1 MDTEQTLRRALDDA
15 VAPIDGEPLEQMRAR
30 CRHVLRAD
38 YAARLAEQMGPERAA
53 LGARQASMLLAPTS
67 PDAAQFLAEIA
78 LLLDPDMQ
86 KPPAH
91 PLAGG
96 STSIERPH
104 Q

>member
-38 YAARLAEQMGPERAA
+38 YAARLAAQMGPERAA
-53 LGARQASMLLAPTS
+53 RGARQASMLLAPTS

-78 LLLDPDMQ
+78 LLLDPDTT
-86 KPPAH
+86 KPPTPHAE
-91 PLAGG
+91 G